1 MLGVGTW
8 AVTNPRR
15 YMEAQL
21 ELLRQRLWGVRRGL
35 SGAAEGAESVI
46 DVSTKTDISVIIPT
60 RNERGNIAVLVDR
73 VTRALDGRD
82 AELIFVDDSSDNTP
96 EAIADAA
103 LHSRVPIRCMH
114 REVGERVGGLGGA
127 VVEGLR
133 AANAPLAVVMDGD
146 LQHPPEVIP
155 KLVQSLEVGTADL
168 VVASRYNGC
177 GKSEGLSNWIRAA
190 VSRTTT
196 LATRALFPRRLREV
210 SDPMSGFFAVR
221 IGSLDLGD
229 LRPLGFKILLEIVS
243 RARLRTHEIGFSFA
257 ARHSGDSKAGVRE
270 GLRFL
275 HHLVRLRLSTLLT
288 AKRVRAIRFG
298 MVGATGI
305 AVNSAAFWVIDS
317 RLRSH
322 YLLAA
327 ALATQVST
335 AWNFI
340 GTELYVF
347 PDAKRG
353 PGWHRF
359 LGFSAVNNSVMLAR
373 LPLIVLLVN
382 SLSTPK
388 TLANALTLVAAFLVR
403 FVASDRFIYEGEK
416 PVSTVIADQRRVG
429 PVDVAVAMPEPQ
441 RSIRP
446 AFQSNTGTFEH
457 LYNIHDIVTIGSD
470 VVLPELEYFR
480 LDSGVVGDGSAPD
493 IVVLRGRIGAFR
505 GRARLLCSND
515 SRRVTWEEHLGPLS
529 ANFGVEFGDPIR
541 VTASRPLARSPHV
554 LYTNVLEPLLRF
566 VFVHRG
572 YMLLHSACLEIDG
585 SGVMIS
591 ARTDTG
597 KTGTVLRLLRNAGG
611 RFLSDDMTIIDGEG
625 IARSFPKPLTISQHT
640 LRAVNVG
647 DLRRLEWLW
656 LRLQSRLHS
665 KEGRA
670 FAMRLA
676 DRNVPI
682 MTINGW
688 VQRLIPPPKY
698 PVQRL
703 VPCDLATTASI
714 SQLFIIERGIPHHSG
729 VPQAQAIAELLEN
742 TEDAYGFPP
751 YRYLAQALAVGG
763 KDYET
768 LREKERLILISAME
782 AVEVQR
788 LGSSDFS
795 WGEQIDD
802 LVHSAAGWEHR
813 RLETIR
819 PVSGMGI

>member
-1 MLGVGTW
+1 
-8 AVTNPRR
+8 AVNAGQYT
-15 YMEAQL
+15 EAQL
-21 ELLRQRLWGVRRGL
+21 QSLRQRLQTARFGL
-35 SGAAEGAESVI
+35 PGNEEGAETVI
-46 DVSTKTDISVIIPT
+46 DPPTGTGISVIIPT
-60 RNERGNIAVLVDR
+60 RDERGNIAVLVDR
-73 VTRALDGRD
+73 VVRALEGRN

-96 EAIADAA
+96 EAIAHAA
-103 LHSRVPIRCMH
+103 LHSRVPIRCIH
-114 REVGERVGGLGGA
+114 RHAGERIGGLGGA

-133 AANAPLAVVMDGD
+133 AASAPVAVVMDGD

-155 KLVQSLEVGTADL
+155 ELVQSLELGEADL
-168 VVASRYNGC
+168 VVASRYNGS
-177 GKSEGLSNWIRAA
+177 GRSEGLSNWIRTA

-243 RARLRTHEIGFSFA
+243 RARLRTHEVGFSFA
-257 ARHSGDSKAGVRE
+257 ARHSGDSKAGLRE

-288 AKRVRAIRFG
+288 AKRLRAIRFG
-298 MVGATGI
+298 LVGATGI
-305 AVNSAAFWVIDS
+305 AVNSAAFWAIDS
-317 RLRSH
+317 RLQAH

-335 AWNFI
+335 SWNFI

-353 PGWHRF
+353 PVWRRY

-388 TLANALTLVAAFLVR
+388 TLANAVTLVAAFLVR
-403 FVASDRFIYEGEK
+403 FVVSDRFIYEGEQH
-416 PVSTVIADQRRVG
+416 VSTVIADHRRVG
-429 PVDVAVAMPEPQ
+429 PVDLAVAMSEPVP
-441 RSIRP
+441 SIRP
-446 AFQSNTGTFEH
+446 AFRSDEETFAH
-457 LYNIHDIVTIGSD
+457 RYSIHDIVRIGSD

-480 LDSGVVGDGSAPD
+480 VGAEATRTADGTAPD
-493 IVVLRGRIGAFR
+493 ITVRLGRLGGFR
-505 GRARLLCSND
+505 RRARLVRSDD
-515 SRRVTWEEHLGPLS
+515 SRQVSWEEHLGPLS

-541 VTASRPLARSPHV
+541 VTTSRALARSPHV

-585 SGVMIS
+585 QGVMIS

-597 KTGTVLRLLRNAGG
+597 KTGTVLRLLRNNGG

-640 LRAVNVG
+640 LRSVNAG
-647 DLRRLEWLW
+647 DLSRLEWLR

-670 FAMRLA
+670 FAMKLA

-688 VQRLIPPPKY
+688 VQRLVPPPKY
-698 PVQRL
+698 SVQRL
-703 VPCDLATTASI
+703 VPCDLASATSI
-714 SQLFIIERGIPHHSG
+714 SQLFIIERGIPHQSV

-751 YRYLAQALAVGG
+751 YRYLAPVLAVGG
-763 KDYET
+763 MDYQT
-768 LREKERLILISAME
+768 LREKERLVLISAME

-788 LGSSDFS
+788 LGSSDFT
-795 WGEQIDD
+795 WGERIID
-802 LVHSAAGWEHR
+802 LTLIETGWDHR
-813 RLETIR
+813 GLETIR